1 MEMLQGL
8 LGAAYLFGL
17 GMFFNNCIMDSRLA
31 RRVGLRQR
39 DDLLANDRGE
49 RR

>member
-1 MEMLQGL
+1 METLQGL
-8 LGAAYLFGL
+8 WCAAYLFGL
-17 GMFFNNCIMDSRLA
+17 GMFVINCVWDSRFA